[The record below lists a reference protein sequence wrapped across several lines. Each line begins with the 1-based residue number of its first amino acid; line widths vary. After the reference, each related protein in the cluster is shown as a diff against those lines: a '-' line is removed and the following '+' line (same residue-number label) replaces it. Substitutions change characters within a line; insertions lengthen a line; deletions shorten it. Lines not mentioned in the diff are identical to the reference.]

1 MENTAQK
8 FQELQNKFSLQE
20 QQIEELT
27 AMVNLYEEQ
36 YRLSQKR
43 RYGSLSERIDEN
55 QLQIFNEAEA
65 ESKPSEPEPTL
76 EEITYRRRKQKGK
89 RDEQLKDLPV
99 VNCCPGPKACRPSA
113 GSEKKVMKY
122 PPLRMWVLFS
132 AYQ

>member
-8 FQELQNKFSLQE
+8 FQELQNKCSLHE

-27 AMVNLYEEQ
+27 AKVNWYEEQ
-36 YRLSQKR
+36 S
-43 RYGSLSERIDEN
+43 
-55 QLQIFNEAEA
+55 
-65 ESKPSEPEPTL
+65 
-76 EEITYRRRKQKGK
+76 
-89 RDEQLKDLPV
+89 V
-99 VNCCPGPKACRPSA
+99 VNYCPGPKACRPSA